1 MEAQMKFTKVF
12 EERLRSFLADN
23 YCKRVDSRLPNL
35 WFVRLK
41 HMSNG
46 NTIVLLG
53 CPLDG
58 TITQLT
64 NGIVTHKEHIA

>member
-1 MEAQMKFTKVF
+1 MEAQVKFTKVF
-12 EERLRSFLADN
+12 EERLQSFLEDN
-23 YCKRVDSRLPNL
+23 YCKRVDCRLPNL

-46 NTIVLLG
+46 NTIVLRG
-53 CPLDG
+53 YPLDG

-64 NGIVTHKEHIA
+64 NGVVAHQEHIA

>member
-1 MEAQMKFTKVF
+1 MEAQLRFTKVF
-12 EERLRSFLADN
+12 EERIQALLNDH

-46 NTIVLLG
+46 NTIVVKG
-53 CPLDG
+53 YPTDG
-58 TITQLT
+58 VISQWT
-64 NGIVTHKEHIA
+64 NNVHTHTETV